1 MILELPEVL
10 NARELADFLNISRA
24 NAYNL
29 LNSVDFPTLHVGN
42 RKMVTK
48 ENLLRWMEK
57 NTNQVA

>member
-29 LNSVDFPTLHVGN
+29 LNSADFPTLHVGN